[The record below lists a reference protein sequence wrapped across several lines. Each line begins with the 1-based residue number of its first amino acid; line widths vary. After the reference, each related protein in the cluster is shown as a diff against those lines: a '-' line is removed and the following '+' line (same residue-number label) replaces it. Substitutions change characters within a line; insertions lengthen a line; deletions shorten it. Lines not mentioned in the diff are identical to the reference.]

1 MEFPIESD
9 ESRNNTRCFQTNV
22 AITTLQDIGPF
33 VEIK

>member
-9 ESRNNTRCFQTNV
+9 ESRNNTRCFQTYV
-22 AITTLQDIGPF
+22 ATTTLQDIVPC